1 MTRATREI
9 EWTSPSGTRVKA
21 TIIVGRGY
29 EHKQEQVW
37 LDGDTDIVTKTK
49 IIESTEIVMDIGD
62 KHVTGLFDSTTYYH
76 RPQIKAPDHI
86 KDAAMVL
93 SNSDHVV
100 IGITLDNA
108 SKIISAISDAT
119 DEAEQDAEW
128 ADILAKRGEIKAY
141 YEHVAR
147 VESAMTLNGH
157 TY

>member
-9 EWTSPSGTRVKA
+9 EWTSPSGIKVKA
-21 TIIVGRGY
+21 TISVSRGY
-29 EHKQEQVW
+29 ERKQERVW
-37 LDGDTDIVTKTK
+37 LDGDSDTVTKTK
-49 IIESTEIVMDIGD
+49 IIESTEIAMDVGD
-62 KHVTGLFDSTTYYH
+62 KHISGLGDSTAYYH

-86 KDAAMVL
+86 KSAAMVL

-128 ADILAKRGEIKAY
+128 ADIIAKRGEVKAY